1 MRVAAAIHAV
11 SGRHLHLP
19 LGHRRGHQLLA
30 ALLLGP
36 RTGKN
41 RRQGERGLGGLKCL
55 QAAASFSITA
65 GRCSLQLAYEP
76 AVWQRACTHT
86 HAPRPRPSPAR
97 TLRRAAST
105 LRPPGVAM
113 RARKP
118 LTRARLLQ
126 DGRMRGT
133 CGSRGVE
140 WEQQA
145 GCSAARGPRAAAKVH
160 ARSSPMPSQR
170 MPGRSAALVLS
181 PAGAAQRHAQALLV
195 VALHQQAAAAALRQP
210 LRRAQHHACAREQR
224 GGAGGGSAA
233 DACGAGHA
241 SRPAPGSL
249 RSCPAAA
256 LAAGQAQ
263 TAAKAI
269 RHGLRQPPMTPPV
282 ALTREGCAE
291 ALQARHG
298 GQEGALEL
306 LRPAAGGAQG
316 LHTHSAGHR
325 DAAGAE
331 ARRRRHEAA

>member
-1 MRVAAAIHAV
+1 MHPHPRPKTQPGAH
-11 SGRHLHLP
+11 
-19 LGHRRGHQLLA
+19 LA
-30 ALLLGP
+30 AGS
-36 RTGKN
+36 
-41 RRQGERGLGGLKCL
+41 QH
-55 QAAASFSITA
+55 
-65 GRCSLQLAYEP
+65 LA
-76 AVWQRACTHT
+76 
-86 HAPRPRPSPAR
+86 
-97 TLRRAAST
+97 
-105 LRPPGVAM
+105 
-113 RARKP
+113 
-118 LTRARLLQ
+118 
-126 DGRMRGT
+126 
-133 CGSRGVE
+133 
-140 WEQQA
+140 
-145 GCSAARGPRAAAKVH
+145 AARGRHAGTEAAHAGALAARWQNDRNMRFTRRGMGAAGGLRRGTRHAGSSQVH

-233 DACGAGHA
+233 DACGAGRA

-269 RHGLRQPPMTPPV
+269 RRGLRQPPMTPPV